1 MKNCEVVEKILQY
14 HPNIPNYDGCDG
26 YKAGDPEAECTG
38 IVSALVP
45 TVEVI
50 RKTADL
56 GCNLIITHEPSYYM
70 TPDFPEWRGPF
81 PNDVYEWS
89 RQGLLSGVITTT
101 FICTNRMAFLQVF
114 SSIWIG
120 NRIIRGSRIISLCTI
135 SASFPR
141 LP

>member
-81 PNDVYEWS
+81 PNDVYECK
-89 RQGLLSGVITTT
+89 RQLLEQTGIT
-101 FICTNRMAFLQVF
+101 V
-114 SSIWIG
+114 SSIG
-120 NRIIRGSRIISLCTI
+120 LQS
-135 SASFPR
+135 
-141 LP
+141 

>member
-56 GCNLIITHEPSYYM
+56 GCSVMFANGRSLDM
-70 TPDFPEWRGPF
+70 RQAFPEW
-81 PNDVYEWS
+81 
-89 RQGLLSGVITTT
+89 
-101 FICTNRMAFLQVF
+101 
-114 SSIWIG
+114 
-120 NRIIRGSRIISLCTI
+120 
-135 SASFPR
+135 
-141 LP
+141 